1 MVGLKAGN
9 GEGDKK
15 YFEPGQ
21 RMESIGNSLR
31 RKSNVVIKLGN
42 GNCVRR
48 LGFAPVRPSFR
59 IAIRLYSDWQET
71 DVLEVLSCS
80 LQPEKYCFRITLL
93 YSKNRNFLVKGPF
106 PFGNGNQGLW

>member
-48 LGFAPVRPSFR
+48 LGFAPVRPNLR
-59 IAIRLYSDWQET
+59 IAIRLYSDCQET
-71 DVLEVLSCS
+71 NIPEVSSCS
-80 LQPEKYCFRITLL
+80 SQLEKHCFRTTLQ
-93 YSKNRNFLVKGPF
+93 YNKNRNFLVKGPF